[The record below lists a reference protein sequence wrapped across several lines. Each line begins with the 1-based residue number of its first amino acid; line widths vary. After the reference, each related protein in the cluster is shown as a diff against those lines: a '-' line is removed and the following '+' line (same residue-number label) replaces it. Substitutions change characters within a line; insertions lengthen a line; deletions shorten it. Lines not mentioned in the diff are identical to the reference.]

1 MLCGVSTTI
10 YSIHA
15 AAGTQEVAASSCI
28 NLFERDGS
36 KKISLARFAYP

>member
-10 YSIHA
+10 YSA